1 MQFGLI
7 EAVRHWAKYRRNEIA
22 LVSNDDSITYG
33 ALFDRC
39 ESVARGVVQNG
50 SNGCVAVVSQ
60 QKLLFLSAL
69 LGVMR
74 AGRSV
79 VIVNPTLSN
88 EALGVVVSKT
98 EPTLLVEDRYNAE
111 VWTPGAFSNIGR
123 LVVEDMSSDG
133 EVSWPKYEP
142 ADEWG
147 IVFSSGSTGAPKGI
161 LRNHDS
167 MVAEVLGWCLE
178 LSIRRGSTFYIGR
191 PLFYTGGLVL
201 ALATLFAGATIVAN
215 DYEND
220 NNPEEVWADYQRELA
235 VRNIEMSF
243 FVPEQL
249 RDFTRR
255 ANETATGSPT
265 PHADTVL
272 VMGSAISG
280 EEKRTARRVLGS
292 NIIESW
298 GNSESLGTIT
308 EADDLDRRPDSIG
321 RPFLTD
327 DLFVVVDRSSSI
339 PCQPHERGFLAGS
352 EVAGFAEYANLPEA
366 TELVKH
372 DGLIVSDDIGY
383 YDEDGYFYLV
393 GREQDIIL
401 RHGEAV
407 LLPRVAEKIQAHD
420 QIEMA
425 EVVAV
430 DVGDDGELRAA
441 VVLKAGYDTAPEI
454 LCDRLNERLPVAEQL
469 SRIVVLEEIPL
480 LGAGKVDRQAIR
492 ELCGDVKRTD
502 E

>member
-22 LVSNDDSITYG
+22 LLSNGDSITYG
-33 ALFDRC
+33 ALFDQC
-39 ESVARGVVQNG
+39 ESVARGVLQHG
-50 SNGCVAVVSQ
+50 SNGCVAVVAQ
-60 QKLLFLSAL
+60 RKPLFLSAL

-111 VWTPGAFSNIGR
+111 VWTPDAFSDISR
-123 LVVEDMSSDG
+123 LVVEDVPSDG
-133 EVSWPKYEP
+133 EISWPAYEP
-142 ADEWG
+142 HDEWG

-215 DYEND
+215 DYDDD
-220 NNPEEVWADYQRELA
+220 NNPEEVWTDYQRELT
-235 VRNIEMSF
+235 VHNIEMSF

-249 RDFTRR
+249 RDFTRW
-255 ANETATGSPT
+255 ANETAAGSPI

-272 VMGSAISG
+272 VMGSPISG

-308 EADDLDRRPDSIG
+308 EADDLDRRPDSVG

-327 DLFVVVDRSSSI
+327 DLFVVVDRSSSTL
-339 PCQPHERGFLAGS
+339 CQPHERGFLAGS

-366 TELVKH
+366 TRFVKH

-383 YDEDGYFYLV
+383 CDEDGYFYLV
-393 GREQDIIL
+393 GREQDVVF
-401 RHGEAV
+401 RYGEAV
-407 LLPRVAEKIQAHD
+407 LLPRVAEKIRTYE
-420 QIEMA
+420 QIEAA

-430 DVGDDGELRAA
+430 DASADGELRAA
-441 VVLKAGYDTAPEI
+441 VVLETGCDTEPAI
-454 LCDRLNERLPVAEQL
+454 LCDRLNGQLAIAEQL
-469 SRIVVLEEIPL
+469 SRIVVVDEIPL
-480 LGAGKVDRQAIR
+480 LGAGKVDRLAIR
-492 ELCGDVKRTD
+492 KLCGDVETD